1 MSETI
6 SAEVPISIRWTQ
18 ELVDDGSGGENF
30 YVRLTPKIDRR
41 VSRVK
46 LKKLMTVIKRLKQEK
61 TNEIKKAAKQ
71 GVQQGITQQQ
81 RKQDI
86 RQEAAKE
93 TIRLSKLDEQN
104 AELDKYSGFSSAYG
118 SRALQK
124 AFEADLASGRL
135 SEKDVQFEKAEKED
149 EKEKEEIYYIK

>member
-46 LKKLMTVIKRLKQEK
+46 LKNLMTVIQRLKREK

-71 GVQQGITQQQ
+71 GAEQGIKSDVYAAQKRKKEMAEYKRQAQAAEETRQQNEMFGPQ
-81 RKQDI
+81 I
-86 RQEAAKE
+86 
-93 TIRLSKLDEQN
+93 
-104 AELDKYSGFSSAYG
+104 SS
-118 SRALQK
+118 SM
-124 AFEADLASGRL
+124 
-135 SEKDVQFEKAEKED
+135 FEKKMWEEAQRRGDTLNVVKEEPEKED
-149 EKEKEEIYYIK
+149 EKEKEKIYYIK

>member
-46 LKKLMTVIKRLKQEK
+46 LKNLMTVIKRLKQEK

-71 GVQQGITQQQ
+71 GAEQGIKSDVYAAQKRKKEMAEYKRQAQVAEETRQQNEMFGPQ
-81 RKQDI
+81 I
-86 RQEAAKE
+86 
-93 TIRLSKLDEQN
+93 
-104 AELDKYSGFSSAYG
+104 SS
-118 SRALQK
+118 SR
-124 AFEADLASGRL
+124 
-135 SEKDVQFEKAEKED
+135 FEKKTWEEAQRRGDTLNVVKEEPEKED

>member
-46 LKKLMTVIKRLKQEK
+46 LKNLMTVIKRLKQEK

-71 GVQQGITQQQ
+71 GAEQGIKSDVYAAQK
-81 RKQDI
+81 RKKEMAEYKRQAKVEEEI
-86 RQEAAKE
+86 RQ
-93 TIRLSKLDEQN
+93 QN
-104 AELDKYSGFSSAYG
+104 EMFGPQISS
-118 SRALQK
+118 SM
-124 AFEADLASGRL
+124 
-135 SEKDVQFEKAEKED
+135 FEKKMWEEAQRRGDTLNVVKEEPEKED